1 MMKFGILGE
10 AKIARNYLA
19 PAILEAGHEITHIG
33 RRNLTQKKLPEIY
46 QDAVET
52 SYDDLLSEP
61 SIDAI
66 YIPLPNH
73 LHVPYSIA
81 ALKAGKH
88 VLCEKP
94 VALNLDEL
102 AQLES
107 VATTSKLYFQE
118 AFMVKYHPQWHW
130 LQELDIGNIQT
141 AHFIFSYPHQPE
153 GNYRNSSSF
162 GGGPLY
168 DIGCYAIL
176 TGCLLFDGIPEVVS
190 AIAKMDDKFDVEKQ
204 VDAILRWPNGE
215 VLNFTVSGDAALCQ
229 SLHVLGDNGWTK
241 LDVPVN
247 PPEITHAYWSK
258 GGLEKGERISFP
270 RCDQYKLMID
280 DFVAQVNSGATPDF
294 SASRVITNAI
304 NQIQVMSGISR

>member
-33 RRNLTQKKLPEIY
+33 RRNPAKKKLPEIY

-141 AHFIFSYPHQPE
+141 AHFIFGYPHQPE

-176 TGCLLFDGIPEVVS
+176 TGCLLFDGIPEVIS

-270 RCDQYKLMID
+270 RCDQYELMID

-294 SASRVITNAI
+294 SVSRVITNAI

>member
-1 MMKFGILGE
+1 
-10 AKIARNYLA
+10 
-19 PAILEAGHEITHIG
+19 
-33 RRNLTQKKLPEIY
+33 
-46 QDAVET
+46 
-52 SYDDLLSEP
+52 
-61 SIDAI
+61 
-66 YIPLPNH
+66 
-73 LHVPYSIA
+73 
-81 ALKAGKH
+81 
-88 VLCEKP
+88 
-94 VALNLDEL
+94 
-102 AQLES
+102 
-107 VATTSKLYFQE
+107 LYFQE

-141 AHFIFSYPHQPE
+141 AHFIFGYPHQPE

-176 TGCLLFDGIPEVVS
+176 TGCLLFDGIPEVIS

-241 LDVPVN
+241 LDAPVN

-270 RCDQYKLMID
+270 RCDQYELMID

-294 SASRVITNAI
+294 SVSRVITNAI

>member
-1 MMKFGILGE
+1 MKFGILGE
-10 AKIARNYLA
+10 AKIAREWLV
-19 PAILEAGHEITHIG
+19 PAIIAAGHEVTHIG
-33 RRNLTQKKLPEIY
+33 RRNPAQERLPEIY
-46 QDAVET
+46 KGAVET
-52 SYDDLLSEP
+52 NYDDLLSES

-102 AQLES
+102 GQLEN
-107 VATTSKLYFQE
+107 VAATSKLYFQE
-118 AFMVKYHPQWHW
+118 AFMVRYHPQWHW
-130 LQELDIGNIQT
+130 LQQLDIGNIQT

-280 DFVAQVNSGATPDF
+280 DFVAQVKSNATPDF
-294 SASRVITNAI
+294 SVSRVITNAI